1 MIMKKLVLATALFI
15 GLGTTAVFAG
25 NQVSDV
31 EIVTAI
37 NEFKPIEINAL
48 PQAVQDTISKNFP
61 EATIKNAAMDE
72 DEEGVA
78 TYKVV
83 VVNADNSEKTVYL
96 SANGEILE

>member
-1 MIMKKLVLATALFI
+1 MK
-15 GLGTTAVFAG
+15 
-25 NQVSDV
+25 
-31 EIVTAI
+31 
-37 NEFKPIEINAL
+37 
-48 PQAVQDTISKNFP
+48 
-61 EATIKNAAMDE
+61 IKNAAVDE